1 MKRCKQDTIL
11 GKISGDFFTFYH
23 NFSSPQV
30 KRNQIIITTKKV
42 YELPHKLP
50 NKLRLRILGNQ
61 ENSRKSL
68 KCLDLMVSTQ
78 SFNQKPNFLVKS
90 RKKSAVKHCTGKP
103 ISLNFVSL
111 SAAFCPRLQ
120 VINNEATKENYNK
133 RFRLKF
139 YKQEP
144 SRKHEKRFETGEL
157 RYSNKNQNVVVLI
170 LTHKKRI

>member
-11 GKISGDFFTFYH
+11 DKISGDFFTFYH

-50 NKLRLRILGNQ
+50 NNLRLRILGNQ

-90 RKKSAVKHCTGKP
+90 CKKSAVKHCTEKP
-103 ISLNFVSL
+103 ISLNFVNL

-133 RFRLKF
+133 RNKSQAESMKKDL
-139 YKQEP
+139 KQE
-144 SRKHEKRFETGEL
+144 SYG
-157 RYSNKNQNVVVLI
+157 I
-170 LTHKKRI
+170 LTKTKMLLF